1 MRELGMVDDD
11 LSTTTIPT
19 AIAASSSTTT
29 STATLPASPPTT
41 PTTPVTRP
49 PTSPLPAPSPAP
61 RPYNTRSSNAPLPGS
76 LGSRKRFAA
85 DDLVNDR
92 LAPVPVTTPVVG
104 RTRSRISATLP
115 TRPKRKLSSIDEKR
129 TFKAASPSKT
139 TANKSTSFM
148 AMAAQNPVAARALPT
163 PLTWHDVMILNLL
176 EVTDLTD
183 EDMSDTP
190 PPPAVPKD
198 QVVIDGE
205 TENWVDL
212 ATFIFFLDQSNS
224 QAKATPTRPSLDPSY
239 IAMLKWYF
247 LSPQDPTQPESTV
260 VAAALLTALLTELI
274 AAELFVALPLNAN
287 GPASAIADPFPPPQ
301 GTTATTLGTT
311 AIRNSAVENFRARI
325 IVPSAADLL
334 SGAGTFE
341 VVAFY
346 FELDRPPVELNNI
359 STADFFTWTIPFNNG
374 VWQAGQATFQHTG
387 PLRVKMLWPFYQNA
401 ITFCHFDANF
411 EVRLFSVSDSASTD
425 LLLAIAIP
433 RSKHAFS
440 TGRRDHVHDS
450 R

>member
-1 MRELGMVDDD
+1 MEELNMVDDD

-19 AIAASSSTTT
+19 AITASNSIPTWTAS
-29 STATLPASPPTT
+29 STATLP
-41 PTTPVTRP
+41 
-49 PTSPLPAPSPAP
+49 PLPPAPSRAP
-61 RPYNTRSSNAPLPGS
+61 GKRSSNTPPPGS
-76 LGSRKRFAA
+76 LGSRKKSAA
-85 DDLVNDR
+85 VGPSGLPVP
-92 LAPVPVTTPVVG
+92 ATTPVPVTTAVFG
-104 RTRSRISATLP
+104 RTRSATLSM
-115 TRPKRKLSSIDEKR
+115 RNRGSVDEKG

-139 TANKSTSFM
+139 TANKSSSFM
-148 AMAAQNPVAARALPT
+148 AIAAQNPVAARALPT
-163 PLTWHDVMILNLL
+163 PLTWHDVMISNLL

-183 EDMSDTP
+183 EDISDTP
-190 PPPAVPKD
+190 LPPAVPKD

-260 VAAALLTALLTELI
+260 VAATLLTALLTELI

-287 GPASAIADPFPPPQ
+287 GPASAILDPFPDAQ
-301 GTTATTLGTT
+301 GTAAATLGTT

-341 VVAFY
+341 VAAFY
-346 FELDRPPVELNNI
+346 FELDRPPLQLNNI
-359 STADFFTWTIPFNNG
+359 STADFFTWTVLFNNG
-374 VWQAGQATFQHTG
+374 VWQEGQATFQHTG

-401 ITFCHFDANF
+401 ITFCHFNANF
-411 EVRLFSVSDSASTD
+411 EVRFFSVLDSASTD
-425 LLLAIAIP
+425 CCWQ
-433 RSKHAFS
+433 
-440 TGRRDHVHDS
+440 
-450 R
+450 